1 MVSKAQQKATAKY
14 LKNNYD
20 DVKVRFRKGQREKIK
35 AFAESQGKS
44 LNSYINDLIV
54 ADMLKNGFSLDDG

>member
-1 MVSKAQQKATAKY
+1 MITKAQQKATAKY
-14 LKNNYD
+14 QKNNYD
-20 DVKVRFRKGQREKIK
+20 DIRLRVRKGQRDKIK